1 MERGNSIEIGP
12 VESGAPGTR
21 HISQPGRATAPIGRE
36 GKSFSAAESFPKA
49 NTSAACTTGFTPP
62 VPCGGV
68 APAYQGAR
76 RFLSTALARVA
87 ARLFALERFV
97 VSAVVGKHLRE
108 RVASHAHEVAWRT
121 YACPRRR
128 HANNLAEAEG

>member
-1 MERGNSIEIGP
+1 MRGASNRIDETTERD
-12 VESGAPGTR
+12 GAWEPGAR
-21 HISQPGRATAPIGRE
+21 PSRATAPIGRE
-36 GKSFSAAESFPKA
+36 GKSFSAAEPFPKA
-49 NTSAACTTGFTPP
+49 NTSAACTTGLTPP
-62 VPCGGV
+62 VVRGG
-68 APAYQGAR
+68 ALLPER
-76 RFLSTALARVA
+76 RRALSTALARVA